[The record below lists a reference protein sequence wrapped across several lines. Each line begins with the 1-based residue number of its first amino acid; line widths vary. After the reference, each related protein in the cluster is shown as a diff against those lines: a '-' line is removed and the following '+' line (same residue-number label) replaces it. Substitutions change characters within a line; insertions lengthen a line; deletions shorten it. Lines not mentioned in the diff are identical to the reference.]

1 MKAASCKYSGD
12 EFVVLFPQTTAAKA
26 VEAGNRIRLA
36 IQNSSFDVE
45 GNRVNP
51 TVSIGIASYPE
62 DAVNINELL
71 EKADKSLY
79 QSKQAGRNLVS
90 HYSSPD
96 SEDVT
101 EQPAIA
107 QSK

>member
-1 MKAASCKYSGD
+1 MTYLHRNGGD
-12 EFVVLFPQTTAAKA
+12 EFVVLFPQTAAAKA
-26 VEAGNRIRLA
+26 VEAGNRIRSA
-36 IQNSSFDVE
+36 VQNSSFDVS
-45 GNRVNP
+45 GNRVNS

-90 HYSSPD
+90 HYSYPD

-101 EQPAIA
+101 EQPATA
-107 QSK
+107 LS